1 MKQIRI
7 AGRSAVDISRAVEQA
22 IHAGQLAA
30 DQVVPTVRELAAS
43 LKVSPATVA
52 AAYRAL
58 QARGLLVGQGRR
70 GTRVRGHVQPHARAV
85 ARPVVREGLF
95 DLATGNPDPEL
106 LPSLDAALRA
116 LAGVQTFYDAAPEV
130 RALTTFARAE
140 FAADGINAES
150 LVVTSGAL
158 DAIERI
164 LREHARPGDHVLIE
178 DPVAP
183 AILDILTT
191 LGMVPAPVPVD
202 AEGPR
207 VEPVDAAL
215 RRRPRAMIVTP
226 RAQNPTGAVI
236 SRARA
241 IDLRRLLRAQ
251 PELLV
256 IENDPCAPITGAALT
271 TLTEDR
277 LHWAA
282 VRSTSKYLGPDLRV
296 ALVAGDALTLARV
309 RGRQAA
315 GPRWVSRLLQHL
327 VLSLWSDPANGR
339 RLARAADVYA
349 YRRGAFVQA
358 LAANGVTVS
367 AVSGFNV
374 WVPVRHEATIVQQLS
389 DRGWAVAPGERFR
402 LQAAPGIR
410 VTTSVLE
417 PADAIRCASDLAEA
431 LQRQGGPALA

>member
-1 MKQIRI
+1 M
-7 AGRSAVDISRAVEQA
+7 EQA

-43 LKVSPATVA
+43 LEVSPATVA

-58 QARGLLVGQGRR
+58 YGRGLLVGQGRR
-70 GTRVRGHVQPHARAV
+70 GTRVRRHVQPHARAV
-85 ARPVVREGLF
+85 TRPVVREGLF

-106 LPSLDAALRA
+106 LPSLETALRA
-116 LAGVQTFYDAAPEV
+116 VAGAQTFYDATPEV
-130 RALTTFARAE
+130 RALTAFARAE
-140 FAADGINAES
+140 FAADGIDTGS

-158 DAIERI
+158 DAIEQI
-164 LREHARPGDHVLIE
+164 LREQARPGDHVLVE

-183 AILDILTT
+183 AILDIVT
-191 LGMVPAPVPVD
+191 LLGLVPVPVPVD

-207 VEPVDAAL
+207 PDMVEAAL
-215 RRRPRAMIVTP
+215 RRRPRAMLVTP

-236 SRARA
+236 SRARG

-251 PELLV
+251 PDLLV
-256 IENDPCAPITGAALT
+256 IENDPFAPIAGAVLT

-277 LHWAA
+277 AHWAA

-296 ALVAGDALTLARV
+296 AVVAGDALTLARV
-309 RGRQAA
+309 RGRQTA

-327 VLSLWSDPANGR
+327 VLSLWSDPSNGR

-349 YRRGAFVQA
+349 HRRGAFVQA
-358 LAANGVTVS
+358 LASNGITVS
-367 AVSGFNV
+367 AESGFNV
-374 WVPVRHEATIVQQLS
+374 WVPVRHEAAIVQHLS
-389 DRGWAVAPGERFR
+389 ERGWAVAPGERFR

-410 VTTSVLE
+410 ITTSVLE
-417 PADAIRCASDLAEA
+417 PVDAIRCASDLAEA
-431 LQRQGGPALA
+431 LQGQGGPALA

>member
-1 MKQIRI
+1 M
-7 AGRSAVDISRAVEQA
+7 AGRSAADISRAVEQA

-30 DQVVPTVRELAAS
+30 DQTVPTVRQLAAS

-52 AAYRAL
+52 AAYRSL
-58 QARGLLVGQGRR
+58 QARGLLVGEGRR
-70 GTRVRGHVQPHARAV
+70 GTRVRAHVQQHARATV
-85 ARPVVREGLF
+85 PAPRRDGLC

-106 LPSLDAALRA
+106 LPPLDAALRA
-116 LAGVQTFYDAAPEV
+116 LAGAQTFYDDGAEV
-130 RALTTFARAE
+130 RALIAFARAE
-140 FAADGINAES
+140 FAADGIISDS
-150 LVVTSGAL
+150 LVVTSGAF

-164 LREHARPGDHVLIE
+164 LREHARPGDHVLVE

-183 AILDILTT
+183 AVLDVLMT
-191 LGMVPAPVPVD
+191 LGLVPQPAAVD

-207 VEPVDAAL
+207 PEIVEAAI
-215 RRRPRAMIVTP
+215 RRRPCAMIVTP

-241 IDLRRLLRAQ
+241 VDLRRLLRAH
-251 PELLV
+251 PEMLV
-256 IENDPCAPITGAALT
+256 IENDPFAPVSGVALT
-271 TLTEDR
+271 TLTDDR
-277 LHWAA
+277 AQWAS

-296 ALVAGDALTLARV
+296 AVVAGDPLTLARV

-315 GPRWVSRLLQHL
+315 GPRWVSRLLQQM
-327 VLSLWSDPANGR
+327 VLALWSDPSHGR

-349 YRRGAFVQA
+349 HRRAALVQA
-358 LAANGVTVS
+358 LAEKGIAAS

-374 WVPVRHEATIVQQLS
+374 WVPVQHEATVVQQLS

-417 PADAIRCASDLAEA
+417 PADASRLASDLAEA
-431 LQRQGGPALA
+431 LQGQEGPALA